1 MTIADNDI
9 IAEIRRQPEQGFR
22 LLMRK
27 YREPV
32 YWHIRRLVVTH
43 ADAQDAAQ
51 EAFVRI
57 FKSMA
62 SYRGNTSF
70 AAWIYRIATN
80 EALRLISRRHDSV
93 SMEREGTNL
102 LDQLPADNY
111 INIADTEAENM
122 QRAILALPPKQQVV
136 FNMRFYDE
144 MEYVDIADATDSS
157 VAAVKTNY
165 HWQKRRLKRQSSI
178 RQNIT
183 IMDVKLNKRL
193 PYSVPDGFFDVMEA
207 NVMAKIKAD
216 AGINVGGDKADTQM
230 RDKQYRKTTKHT
242 RTISLSILAMAAS
255 LLLLFT
261 IFSQSTKTAQQTNGM
276 ESIDKA
282 FSQLNTDDQ
291 AFLMEIYDDDMF
303 LDDATAVY

>member
-1 MTIADNDI
+1 M
-9 IAEIRRQPEQGFR
+9 
-22 LLMRK
+22 
-27 YREPV
+27 
-32 YWHIRRLVVTH
+32 
-43 ADAQDAAQ
+43 
-51 EAFVRI
+51 
-57 FKSMA
+57 
-62 SYRGNTSF
+62 
-70 AAWIYRIATN
+70 
-80 EALRLISRRHDSV
+80 
-93 SMEREGTNL
+93 
-102 LDQLPADNY
+102 
-111 INIADTEAENM
+111 
-122 QRAILALPPKQQVV
+122 
-136 FNMRFYDE
+136 DE
-144 MEYVDIADATDSS
+144 
-157 VAAVKTNY
+157 
-165 HWQKRRLKRQSSI
+165 
-178 RQNIT
+178 
-183 IMDVKLNKRL
+183 KLNKRL

-242 RTISLSILAMAAS
+242 RTISLSILAMEAS

>member
-1 MTIADNDI
+1 M
-9 IAEIRRQPEQGFR
+9 
-22 LLMRK
+22 
-27 YREPV
+27 
-32 YWHIRRLVVTH
+32 
-43 ADAQDAAQ
+43 
-51 EAFVRI
+51 
-57 FKSMA
+57 
-62 SYRGNTSF
+62 
-70 AAWIYRIATN
+70 
-80 EALRLISRRHDSV
+80 
-93 SMEREGTNL
+93 
-102 LDQLPADNY
+102 
-111 INIADTEAENM
+111 
-122 QRAILALPPKQQVV
+122 
-136 FNMRFYDE
+136 DE
-144 MEYVDIADATDSS
+144 
-157 VAAVKTNY
+157 
-165 HWQKRRLKRQSSI
+165 
-178 RQNIT
+178 
-183 IMDVKLNKRL
+183 KLNKRL

-261 IFSQSTKTAQQTNGM
+261 IFSQSTKTVHQTNGM